1 MNTQSTFRKLAPV
14 TAIIILLV
22 ALTGCAAPIQDTR
35 SVTNAALSAELH
47 KNFSEN
53 NFEANL
59 ALADDTIEIIAY
71 PFGLTLNGREQFAGF
86 MQGFK
91 TAFPDMVIKPTNV
104 VASGDQVVIEFEATG
119 THTGPLVTPAGE
131 IPASGKSI
139 KLNVIEVH
147 IWQNGKLTKLVNYQ
161 DSGSLLRQIG
171 AIQ

>member
-1 MNTQSTFRKLAPV
+1 MNIRSTLRKFAPIA
-14 TAIIILLV
+14 AIIALLV
-22 ALTGCAAPIQDTR
+22 TLAGCAAPIQDTR

-53 NFEANL
+53 NFEADL

-71 PFGLTLNGREQFAGF
+71 PFGLTLKGREQFGGF

-91 TAFPDMVIKPTNV
+91 MAFPDMVIKQTNV
-104 VASGDQVVIEFEATG
+104 VANGDQVVVEFEATG

-131 IPASGKSI
+131 IPASGKAV

-147 IWQNGKLTKLVNYQ
+147 TWQNGKLTKLVNYQ